1 VNFPLNG
8 NLGGSMKMTFIPIIL
23 SFILTGCSSLTLK
36 PGDFAW
42 PIESVLS
49 IDDQGNVQTRLYS
62 FSFNVKE
69 LLFAETQ
76 DSVHV
81 SKVSLRMIRDAK
93 GFYFITASKF
103 KNVYVFEQIEGGL
116 KLKNKILVAPD
127 GLNEPFFNQQVPF
140 IQLVN
145 GQNQSLLLTKDGVF
159 EGEKK

>member
-1 VNFPLNG
+1 
-8 NLGGSMKMTFIPIIL
+8 MTFIPIIL

-81 SKVSLRMIRDAK
+81 SKVSLRMIRDVK

-103 KNVYVFEQIEGGL
+103 KNVLDI
-116 KLKNKILVAPD
+116 
-127 GLNEPFFNQQVPF
+127 
-140 IQLVN
+140 
-145 GQNQSLLLTKDGVF
+145 
-159 EGEKK
+159 

>member
-1 VNFPLNG
+1 
-8 NLGGSMKMTFIPIIL
+8 MKMTFIPIIL

-81 SKVSLRMIRDAK
+81 SKVSLRMIRDVK

-103 KNVYVFEQIEGGL
+103 KNVYVFEQTEGGL
-116 KLKNKILVAPD
+116 KLKNRILVEQN
-127 GLNEPFFNQQVPF
+127 GLSEPALNQRVPF
-140 IQLVN
+140 IQVVN
-145 GQNQSLLLTKDGVF
+145 GKNPAVLLTEDGVF